1 MEILNG
7 NIIFNDNLLE
17 ASQQEELDTLFLF
30 IQTTKR
36 MYTENDTPLS
46 QYIFERVEVEKQD
59 IENILTTIAEK
70 YKDSIRFIRLRL
82 YKNEDSNS
90 SNTLRTIYTLIED
103 NTIAAVDEHIIRNF
117 RYIRKT

>member
-59 IENILTTIAEK
+59 IENILTTIVEK
-70 YKDSIRFIRLRL
+70 YKDSIRFLRLRL

-117 RYIRKT
+117 RYIGKT